1 MGKLSRT
8 PQSRRTRP
16 ARGFLGLCW
25 RMRISRTPVKPTT
38 SCCARGQST
47 PAPALL
53 ATSAKIDEEFSPADP
68 VGRNGW
74 APLGIDDGKTVR
86 SNQREHTTYLKN
98 IKILL
103 HCSLA
108 DYHGAVEECPAGV
121 GAGRSLQPARWL
133 LTHSHRDGRHLE
145 FCCSAAY
152 SHVVQF
158 TAGFSGFYFGLGN
171 PSSTSCSVR
180 PVTTPFIDPTSWP
193 SQSTAPNDCGT
204 A

>member
-1 MGKLSRT
+1 
-8 PQSRRTRP
+8 
-16 ARGFLGLCW
+16 
-25 RMRISRTPVKPTT
+25 MRISRTPVKPTT

-47 PAPALL
+47 PALALL

-86 SNQREHTTYLKN
+86 SNQRGHTTYLKN

-121 GAGRSLQPARWL
+121 GAGQLSSARTLAVNAFPPGWTASRVL
-133 LTHSHRDGRHLE
+133 LLGRLLAPGAIHRWFLWFLLWPGHPVEPLLLG
-145 FCCSAAY
+145 SAGDDTFHRCDIVAE
-152 SHVVQF
+152 
-158 TAGFSGFYFGLGN
+158 
-171 PSSTSCSVR
+171 
-180 PVTTPFIDPTSWP
+180 PVNCT
-193 SQSTAPNDCGT
+193 
-204 A
+204 